1 MRRTSTHARSQTSRP
16 PISWFSIYVSSTRAG
31 VACHHISRR
40 RPLSPRPF
48 PDFPSASLLHAS
60 HRTSSRRHHH
70 HQRGGPR
77 IRATRRRRRRRL
89 RKWLRRRPLP
99 APRDL
104 HATVTG
110 DCVAASL
117 VESAGSRCDEE
128 DSVTRLAG
136 RHVGLT
142 RAAPVQPVLVAAARR
157 DGASKVAVVEE
168 TDRHVRGAVAVA
180 SPASRF
186 WSFTAFRHCDRR
198 PGCGDSV
205 LLCAVVCGGS
215 KLTIRLGGGTAGQLP
230 DCGAFK
236 C

>member
-1 MRRTSTHARSQTSRP
+1 MSVGNRHGVDGQPASRL
-16 PISWFSIYVSSTRAG
+16 SCRCRRAG
-31 VACHHISRR
+31 GREA
-40 RPLSPRPF
+40 
-48 PDFPSASLLHAS
+48 SASVPVAGAGVVHC
-60 HRTSSRRHHH
+60 
-70 HQRGGPR
+70 
-77 IRATRRRRRRRL
+77 
-89 RKWLRRRPLP
+89 PLP
-99 APRDL
+99 PQK
-104 HATVTG
+104 ATPWLAKQRSSVSFSAFASVVVVMV
-110 DCVAASL
+110 VAG
-117 VESAGSRCDEE
+117 AGSARGLI
-128 DSVTRLAG
+128 T
-136 RHVGLT
+136 GLT